1 MRARGAATAIVAI
14 AVVGTAGC
22 LRWVEIKPTELPKL
36 NGAYAQNVG
45 GVPTPAGT
53 QMVVEGT
60 VAHVEQPDGTL
71 VDISGRFH
79 ADVTTARAGSL
90 RFKYPVSSMLR
101 NDVLVIEGGNRAQ
114 TAIPL
119 GDVTS
124 VQVSRPSPGRTTL
137 AIVLGVGGGLLLLVL
152 LANLVQGIRIL

>member
-22 LRWVEIKPTELPKL
+22 LRWEEIKPTELPKL

-45 GVPTPAGT
+45 AVPTAAGT
-53 QMVVEGT
+53 QMVVEGA
-60 VAHVEQPDGTL
+60 VAHVERPDGTQ
-71 VDISGRFH
+71 VEISGRFH
-79 ADVTTARAGSL
+79 ADVTTAHAGSF
-90 RFKYPVSSMLR
+90 RFKYPVSSVLQ
-101 NDVLVIEGGNRAQ
+101 NDVLVIEGGNRGQ
-114 TAIPL
+114 TPIPL

-137 AIVLGVGGGLLLLVL
+137 AIVLGVGGGLALLLF